1 MIKGIAEPMFAKM
14 LPAPLNTLVFE
25 KVDLGAVPIQFS
37 DVVVT
42 KTENGGI
49 KLDLGVDWDG
59 LCDIELNASMIPKIV
74 GWPRSLTSETC

>member
-37 DVVVT
+37 DIVVT
-42 KTENGGI
+42 KTDSGGI

-59 LCDIELNASMIPKIV
+59 QCDIELNASMIPKIV
-74 GWPRSLTSETC
+74 GWPGSLTQETC